1 MAEIFYDHRPEL
13 AGLELP
19 YSLEAEQSVLG
30 AVLLDSSCLSAVLDS
45 LRPGAFYRQEHMRLF
60 EIMLRLF
67 TTGQPVDFVT
77 VLEAACRED
86 VFPSEAEAKIYL
98 AQLTQI
104 VPSTRNVE
112 AYANIVREKGYLRS
126 LMGAAQEMIE
136 NSRSS
141 GEDAHTI
148 MDFAEQRIFDIRSE
162 RHGSKLLPIDAIL
175 LDIYDRLQ
183 RLSGEGR
190 EQYLG
195 IPTGFG
201 ELDRLMTG
209 LNRSDLILLAARP
222 GMGKTSFALNIASH
236 VAIKEGKTVAIF
248 SLEMSREQLGMR
260 LLSAESQ
267 VDSKKLQTG
276 RLTPDEWN
284 QLAKAAANISRTNL
298 WIDDNP
304 ALTVSD
310 MNAQCRR
317 VKGLGLVVIDYL
329 QLMTSAGFG
338 QGAHNQNRT
347 QIVSEISRF
356 LKIMAKELNVPLV
369 TLSQLNRASAD
380 RANKRPVL
388 SDLRES
394 GSIEQ
399 DADIVMGLYR
409 EGYYEPETENPN
421 AAECII
427 LKNRHGEVGT
437 VDLLWQ
443 PEFTSYASLDR
454 WHHDG

>member
-1 MAEIFYDHRPEL
+1 MDEL
-13 AGLELP
+13 LSRQTP
-19 YSLEAEQSVLG
+19 HSLEAEQAVLG
-30 AVLLDSSCLSAVLDS
+30 SMLIDARCIPDVLTILKPADFYLESNRDIFDTI
-45 LRPGAFYRQEHMRLF
+45 LRMFNYAKIIDP
-60 EIMLRLF
+60 
-67 TTGQPVDFVT
+67 VT
-77 VLEAACRED
+77 VLEQMRASGQG
-86 VFPSEAEAKIYL
+86 SESTSRYLIELMNITPTAVNVKEYADIVASKAQLRAVAEAAGEISEMVYSDGGSAAEVMEMAEKKIYAL
-98 AQLTQI
+98 RQDRTIGGLEPVSRVLQQTYAKI
-104 VPSTRNVE
+104 NEASKRDST
-112 AYANIVREKGYLRS
+112 I
-126 LMGAAQEMIE
+126 
-136 NSRSS
+136 
-141 GEDAHTI
+141 
-148 MDFAEQRIFDIRSE
+148 
-162 RHGSKLLPIDAIL
+162 P
-175 LDIYDRLQ
+175 
-183 RLSGEGR
+183 
-190 EQYLG
+190 G
-195 IPTGFG
+195 IS
-201 ELDRLMTG
+201 TG
-209 LNRSDLILLAARP
+209 LHDVDRAIMGLNDSDLIFIASRP
-222 GMGKTSFALNIASH
+222 GMGKTSIALNMALHAAKSS
-236 VAIKEGKTVAIF
+236 GKAVAIF

-317 VKGLGLVVIDYL
+317 VKDLGLVVIDYL